1 MKGNAVSDGE
11 VVKESLSTGYLIT
24 LPSRKSD
31 GFCTP
36 NFINGSGSSDVKVIR
51 DGASTQGSEHDYS
64 GEGIVISMSDTG
76 RSLDMNGLTEKNAEI
91 TDSIVNGSRRSDT
104 KVIRDGGFSQE
115 NEHDSSIDDGSKCS
129 DVKTIRDGGFTQK
142 SEHDSSEE
150 GRAVSMTG
158 KGGRFGPDIMK
169 TLTINNQAESEISV
183 EDDIELKNLLSRG
196 GVEEITKTI
205 YGLPGVGY
213 YKLRKN
219 RAVRISNFT
228 IFSIS
233 KTNVINA
240 NEEQE
245 IETTFQFGY
254 NDENTVKCY
263 ELSLPLKETMNLQ
276 THIEQGYPD
285 CMVYM
290 DLVRNAKG
298 LFKQIVSTLY
308 RRIAPIPSSTVYS
321 FSGWSPLIEGRR
333 IYLHGGRPDC
343 RAKIKL
349 PSLCPATDIGMIK
362 EAMKIANVAD
372 RSVIRTLIC
381 YQIESFLSAPFA
393 DAGFPNRHSLM
404 MVGQTGSG
412 KTSLAR
418 EIFAPFQPTKIHSF
432 RDTSASLRISVENA
446 RDNVLVLDDFL
457 QEGKRSKVTEN
468 KEKLWKLVRA
478 YSDATFGAKYKNSKE
493 IFETTVRGRCVFTAE
508 EEPTSEMESASLRY
522 IKVPFR
528 EINWNYLSE
537 YQTNP
542 EIFMVFYASVIQ
554 FIEKHYKEI
563 VGYIKQ
569 DFDNVREE
577 YRKRLNG
584 NRMVDTAADLYFSSH
599 VLAQFL
605 KEKGIWTE
613 ENAKAWES
621 ENKEIFAQLAKEN
634 EKSSRNRNPI
644 TRFLRT
650 LLDMEARKKCRFACS
665 IDEYVNYTEEYIGYY
680 CQEVGTG
687 KRLLMLQE
695 SEAYRCVTNELEKVD
710 DHLNVSSTTV
720 VSKLKSIGLSKCDAG
735 SNLKR
740 PPSKIPG
747 RARML
752 CLKMDEVERY
762 LQKEESISISAT

>member
-1 MKGNAVSDGE
+1 MKVNAVSDGE
-11 VVKESLSTGYLIT
+11 VVKESPSTGYLIT
-24 LPSRKSD
+24 LPSGKPD

-36 NFINGSGSSDVKVIR
+36 NFVNGSGSSDVMVIR

-64 GEGIVISMSDTG
+64 GEEIVISMPDTG
-76 RSLDMNGLTEKNAEI
+76 RSLDMKGLTEKNPEI
-91 TDSIVNGSRRSDT
+91 TDSIVNGSRRSDI
-104 KVIRDGGFSQE
+104 KVIRDRGFTQE
-115 NEHDSSIDDGSKCS
+115 SEHDSSIGNGSKCS
-129 DVKTIRDGGFTQK
+129 DVKTIRDGGFTQE

-150 GRAVSMTG
+150 GRAVPMTG
-158 KGGRFGPDIMK
+158 KGGRFGTDILK
-169 TLTINNQAESEISV
+169 TLINNQTEPEISV
-183 EDDIELKNLLSRG
+183 EDDIELKSLLSRG
-196 GVEEITKTI
+196 EVEEITKTI

-213 YKLRKN
+213 YKSRKN

-254 NDENTVKCY
+254 TDENTDKRY
-263 ELSLPLKETMNLQ
+263 ELSIPLKETMNLQ

-290 DLVRNAKG
+290 DLVGNAKG

-308 RRIAPIPSSTVYS
+308 RRIAPIPASTVYS

-333 IYLHGGRPDC
+333 FYLHGGRPDC
-343 RAKIKL
+343 RTEIEIPPLDPAKD
-349 PSLCPATDIGMIK
+349 AMMIK

-372 RSVIRTLIC
+372 KSVIRPLIC
-381 YQIESFLSAPFA
+381 YQIESFLSAPFE

-404 MVGQTGSG
+404 MVGSTGSG

-418 EIFAPFQPTKIHSF
+418 VIFAPFQPTGIHSF
-432 RDTSASLRISVENA
+432 RDTTASFRHSVENA
-446 RDNVLVLDDFL
+446 RDNVFLLDDFL

-478 YSDATFGAKYKNSKE
+478 YSDSTFGAKYKNSKGNY
-493 IFETTVRGRCVFTAE
+493 ETTVRGGCVFTAE

-522 IKVPFR
+522 IKVPFH
-528 EINWNYLSE
+528 EINWESLTE
-537 YQTNP
+537 FQTNP
-542 EIFMVFYASVIQ
+542 EIFKVFYAEVIG
-554 FIEKHYKEI
+554 FIERHYADI
-563 VGYIKQ
+563 VDYIKQ
-569 DFDNVREE
+569 NFRNVRDE
-577 YRKRLNG
+577 YSKRLRK
-584 NRMVDTAADLYFSSH
+584 NRMADTAADLCLSSH

-605 KEKGIWTE
+605 KDKNIWTE
-613 ENAKAWES
+613 ETAKVWES
-621 ENKEIFAQLAKEN
+621 ENKEIFAQLAEGN

-644 TRFLRT
+644 TRFLRA
-650 LLDMEARKKCRFACS
+650 LLDMEARKKCRFACN
-665 IDEYVNYTEEYIGYY
+665 IDEYVNHTEEYIGYY

-710 DHLNVSSTTV
+710 DYLNVSLTTV
-720 VSKLKSIGLSKCDAG
+720 VSKLKRIGLSKCDAG

-762 LQKEESISISAT
+762 LQKEESISTSAT